1 MLTISTVEND
11 FVNKRAGKIIKFI
24 AIALTFVIIVILINK
39 YGMAQLRANVDK
51 MGVWA
56 PLGLFALRFS
66 SVVIPALP
74 GTAYSIAAGSLL
86 GFQEGLLGVCLSDF
100 FSCSLSFW
108 LSRRY
113 GRRLVSKLI
122 GERFMDRVDRLS
134 QRHLERNFFLMTAF
148 MMTSFFDFVAYGVG
162 LAQASWKKFLP
173 ALVISIAVS
182 IPPFVALGAGLLS
195 GGRAM
200 AVIALLSIFGLTLIT
215 GLIRRR
221 AGTAKT

>member
-1 MLTISTVEND
+1 MQ
-11 FVNKRAGKIIKFI
+11 KRPNRVMGF
-24 AIALTFVIIVILINK
+24 AILAAIVAVPIIVLN
-39 YGMAQLRANVDK
+39 QLGIGKEEIQAFVEQL
-51 MGVWA
+51 GVWA
-56 PLGLFALRFS
+56 PIGLFVLRFT

-74 GTAYSIAAGSLL
+74 GTAYSVLAGSLL
-86 GFQEGLLGVCLSDF
+86 GFWPGMAVVCLSDF
-100 FSCSLSFW
+100 CSCSLSFW
-108 LSRRY
+108 LASRF
-113 GRRLVSKLI
+113 GRSFVSRLV
-122 GERFMDRVDRLS
+122 GERFMARVDSFS
-134 QRHLERNFFLMTAF
+134 QKNLENNFFLMSAF

-182 IPPFVALGAGLLS
+182 NPPFVALGAGLLS